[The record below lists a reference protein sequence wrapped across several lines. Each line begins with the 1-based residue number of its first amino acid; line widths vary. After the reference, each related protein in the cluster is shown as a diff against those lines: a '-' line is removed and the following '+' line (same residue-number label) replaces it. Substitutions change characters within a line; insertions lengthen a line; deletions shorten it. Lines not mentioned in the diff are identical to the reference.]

1 MIKNRRRWYSA
12 LALWAICAT
21 LPACQKLQEPVYID
35 VENLAFNAGGRSQT
49 TLSADVRFYNPNK
62 RNIDFRSGSLDIFV
76 ENKLLGHTELDSLIH
91 ISRLDTFQIPI
102 RINLDLKQLV
112 NNALTLAFKDSVQLR
127 LEGKIKVGRSGV
139 YITKPVKYETK
150 EKLDLM
156 NGLW

>member
-1 MIKNRRRWYSA
+1 MINIKRRWYFA